1 MTVIEFYDRVELHNV
16 ASTLL
21 CRPDRVIFIGD
32 RAKAMAKTVTL
43 CKTVAAA
50 RGISVAYSYRSV
62 NKNRLYDVVAALEE
76 IVKAHTDC
84 VFDITGGSEVYLVAV
99 GILMER
105 YPGKIQCQRLRF
117 KNSTVMDCD
126 GDGVY
131 FEPESFEIS
140 VAETVMLGGGRIKSS
155 SLFLGASESGRE
167 FSEDIGKAWVVC
179 RRDPTLWNKQL
190 ATLASLC
197 RLYGEEGT
205 LRYTFSRDA
214 AEEKMKGK
222 GSFVLSEP
230 IFSALFE
237 AGLIRDLHFGNTVSF
252 VFKNSRVKRLL
263 TTAGAILEWYIA
275 KTLYEARDKK
285 GRAIYHDV
293 EVGVTIDWDGDNK
306 APYRT
311 YNEIDV
317 LAMRGAV
324 PMFISCKNG
333 AVSVEELY
341 KLNTVAEQ
349 FGKRYAKKVLVATEL
364 DRHGARAEAVRARA
378 ADMGIRLIENLDAME
393 VSEISRVLSTLWSS

>member
-1 MTVIEFYDRVELHNV
+1 MRARSEAD
-16 ASTLL
+16 
-21 CRPDRVIFIGD
+21 IFLAVPVLKIMP
-32 RAKAMAKTVTL
+32 AM
-43 CKTVAAA
+43 
-50 RGISVAYSYRSV
+50 
-62 NKNRLYDVVAALEE
+62 
-76 IVKAHTDC
+76 
-84 VFDITGGSEVYLVAV
+84 
-99 GILMER
+99 
-105 YPGKIQCQRLRF
+105 
-117 KNSTVMDCD
+117 
-126 GDGVY
+126 
-131 FEPESFEIS
+131 
-140 VAETVMLGGGRIKSS
+140 
-155 SLFLGASESGRE
+155 
-167 FSEDIGKAWVVC
+167 
-179 RRDPTLWNKQL
+179 
-190 ATLASLC
+190 LASLC